1 MRAARQNDRITLS
14 FGAFESQVLRRII
27 STIIQNY
34 KIKPAEMGPK
44 EAGAWYSTRGCESA
58 KMSAAETRDWLE
70 QLHGYRSAN
79 LDRLESWAKQL
90 ATAEEDHF
98 ELRVPLAEADKLI
111 TLLNDHRLLAAAR
124 HDIGEREIDLR
135 SLAASHALT
144 PIQLNAL
151 YEIHFLACLIEALL
165 CLLPNSGADWQ
176 ES

>member
-27 STIIQNY
+27 STLIQNY

-44 EAGAWYSTRGCESA
+44 EAAVWYSTRGCESA
-58 KMSAAETRDWLE
+58 KMSAEETRDWLE
-70 QLHGYRSAN
+70 QLHGFRSAN
-79 LDRLESWAKQL
+79 LDRLEDWAKQL
-90 ATAEEDHF
+90 TAAREDHF

-124 HDIGEREIDLR
+124 HDIGQPEMDLC
-135 SLAASHALT
+135 SLAAFNALT
-144 PIQLNAL
+144 PMQLNAL
-151 YEIHFLACLIEALL
+151 DEIHFLACLIEALL
-165 CLLPNSGADWQ
+165 RLLPNSGADWQ

>member
-44 EAGAWYSTRGCESA
+44 EAAVWYSTRGCESA
-58 KMSAAETRDWLE
+58 KMSAEEQRDWLE
-70 QLHGYRSAN
+70 QLHGYRRAN
-79 LDRLESWAKQL
+79 LDRLEEWAKQL
-90 ATAEEDHF
+90 TTAKEDHF
-98 ELRVPLAEADKLI
+98 ELRVPLAEADQLV

-124 HDIGEREIDLR
+124 HDIGQQEMDLC
-135 SLAASHALT
+135 SLAAFNALT
-144 PIQLNAL
+144 PVQLNAL
-151 YEIHFLACLIEALL
+151 SEIHFLACLIEALL
-165 CLLPNSGADWQ
+165 RLLPNSGADWQ